1 MDQINAALEF
11 NAYYSRKMASNPTPL
26 EGAVPPRC
34 IFFNETGG
42 ESPEYS
48 IVMPIYNQ
56 EAIIQTNLSAIVKH
70 TRGIYEM
77 ILILD
82 SCSDNTER
90 GVMQWVNAQTPL
102 PVNCCRIVVIQSL
115 SPLFECAADNVGFAV
130 ARAPYLLEIQADME
144 MTEPGYNVLLKRP
157 FEVRD
162 DVLGVSG
169 RCCHGFYEGG
179 YIGRGGMD
187 IEAPYD
193 PSLSNRIFYVY
204 ETCNRGPLM
213 LHHAKLRDLGY
224 LDEQNFY
231 LDNSDHDLFA
241 RGWALRKWICGYVPI
256 HFQSPLANG
265 STRKPRDPANEK
277 ALQARKARSN
287 GGFYD
292 FYRRFN
298 IPRQPIGI
306 PLYPTIRT

>member
-1 MDQINAALEF
+1 MDEINAQLAHS
-11 NAYYSRKMASNPTPL
+11 AYYSRKMVSNPTPL
-26 EGAVPPRC
+26 KDAVPPRC
-34 IFFNETGG
+34 IFLKETA

-56 EAIIQTNLSAIVKH
+56 EAIIQTNLSAIVNH
-70 TRGIYEM
+70 TEGIYEM

-90 GVMQWVNAQTPL
+90 AVMEWVGQQTSL
-102 PVNCCRIVVIQSL
+102 PANCCRIAVIQSFT
-115 SPLFECAADNVGFAV
+115 PLFECAADNLGFAV

-144 MTEPGYNVLLKRP
+144 MTERGYNVLLKRP
-157 FEVRD
+157 FEVRND
-162 DVLGVSG
+162 IIGVSG
-169 RCCHGFYEGG
+169 RCCHGLYGG
-179 YIGRGGMD
+179 DYIGRGGMD

-193 PSLSNRIFYVY
+193 SSLSNRMFYVY

-213 LHHAKLRDLGY
+213 LHHAKLRELGY

-241 RGWALRKWICGYVPI
+241 RAWALRKWICGYVPI

-277 ALQARKARSN
+277 ALIERKERSN
-287 GGFYD
+287 GGFYK
-292 FYRRFN
+292 FYMQFYVQREPFA
-298 IPRQPIGI
+298 I
-306 PLYPTIRT
+306 PLYVA